1 MTEDE
6 KKQIIADFQKAF
18 DLVKLSSEII
28 DRLTTP
34 AKPNAVYEAVLTKFE
49 SGKSKLGK
57 PYKKVEMKT
66 DNKEILT
73 TFFSDFT
80 SHEYGEFAMKAEIGA
95 RYRVLYVGDK
105 FPEIKILEKLSEP
118 SGNSGKLGGEE
129 DGKSC

>member
-18 DLVKLSSEII
+18 DVVKLSSEII
-28 DRLTTP
+28 DRLITP
-34 AKPNAVYEAVLTKFE
+34 AKLNTVYEAVLTKFE

-80 SHEYGEFAMKAEIGA
+80 SHEYGEFAMKAEIGTETREEGETRERQRLLTRASEGWYRTAA
-95 RYRVLYVGDK
+95 RAKR
-105 FPEIKILEKLSEP
+105 
-118 SGNSGKLGGEE
+118 
-129 DGKSC
+129 

>member
-6 KKQIIADFQKAF
+6 KKQIVADFQKAF
-18 DLVKLSSEII
+18 DVVKLSSEII
-28 DRLTTP
+28 ERLTTP

-49 SGKSKLGK
+49 SGKSKFGK

-66 DNKEILT
+66 DDKEVLT

-80 SHEYGEFAMKAEIGA
+80 SREYGEFETKAEIGA

-105 FPEIKILEKLSEP
+105 FPEIKILERVA
-118 SGNSGKLGGEE
+118 
-129 DGKSC
+129 

>member
-1 MTEDE
+1 MTDDE

-18 DLVKLSSEII
+18 DVVKLSSEII

-34 AKPNAVYEAVLTKFE
+34 AKPNCVYEAVLTTFE
-49 SGKSKLGK
+49 NGKSKLGK

-105 FPEIKILEKLSEP
+105 FPEIKILEKLIEP
-118 SGNSGKLGGEE
+118 SGNSEELKGEK
-129 DGKSC
+129 DGKSR